1 MFGAR
6 SRRRRKCNLIAR
18 LSRGPNEV
26 ANAIQSHWMFYF
38 PPTSSPGRHTQF
50 PASPRDLQSCKIHF
64 SHTETCRLKAHGRV
78 LGQEGGGEETNRTFR
93 SPSSMCVCKFP
104 QSQTSCRVLTSLFL
118 RSFKQPRFY
127 KQYTWGESQARHKS
141 EDVIFSRIKHRTDC
155 EGRTEYET
163 STNHR
168 LTTGV
173 WNKKTGSALGFFN
186 LIMIFAYIMCIFNL
200 HSDISKLILAQYI
213 I

>member
-1 MFGAR
+1 MDVYLDRKEEEKKRIAR
-6 SRRRRKCNLIAR
+6 SNLHH
-18 LSRGPNEV
+18 P
-26 ANAIQSHWMFYF
+26 
-38 PPTSSPGRHTQF
+38 
-50 PASPRDLQSCKIHF
+50 
-64 SHTETCRLKAHGRV
+64 
-78 LGQEGGGEETNRTFR
+78 
-93 SPSSMCVCKFP
+93 CVCKFP

-168 LTTGV
+168 LTVTTGV

-186 LIMIFAYIMCIFNL
+186 LIMIFAYIMYIFNL
-200 HSDISKLILAQYI
+200 HSDISKLILAQCI
-213 I
+213 M